1 MKGKSML
8 LVVILFFAAALA
20 TPATYGF
27 GMRSGQKEM
36 EGMGEM
42 TGGRMCGCC
51 AVGMVQPEN
60 PRIPL
65 TQGRK
70 EVGEEFI
77 CPVDGMR
84 MRVTEDTPSTEYR
97 GKTYYFCTE
106 EEKRAFLQNPDRY
119 MAREQVK
126 EE

>member
-1 MKGKSML
+1 MKGKSIL
-8 LVVILFFAAALA
+8 LVMALFFATALA
-20 TPATYGF
+20 APATYGF
-27 GMRSGQKEM
+27 GMRSSHEGM
-36 EGMGEM
+36 EGTEGTM
-42 TGGRMCGCC
+42 GGRMCGCC
-51 AVGMVQPEN
+51 AVGMAQPEN

-84 MRVTEDTPSTEYR
+84 MTVAKDTPSTEYR
-97 GKTYYFCTE
+97 GKTYYFCSE

-119 MAREQVK
+119 VSREQA
-126 EE
+126 EGE

>member
-1 MKGKSML
+1 M
-8 LVVILFFAAALA
+8 A
-20 TPATYGF
+20 
-27 GMRSGQKEM
+27 
-36 EGMGEM
+36 
-42 TGGRMCGCC
+42 
-51 AVGMVQPEN
+51 QPEN
-60 PRIPL
+60 PQIPL

-70 EVGEEFI
+70 EIGEEFI

-84 MRVTEDTPSTEYR
+84 MTVTKNTPSTEYR

-119 MAREQVK
+119 VA